1 MAVAVHIPITRPM
14 VGDAEAARVDAVLR
28 SGWLTQGEET
38 FAFERLVANRVGASH
53 AVATSSATTALHLGM
68 VLLGIGP
75 GDEVLVPSYSFI
87 ATANIVRYVGA
98 TPVFVDIRSDTWNLD
113 ERKLAGAVTERTR
126 AIVPVHQIGMP
137 AEMDA
142 IGAFAREHGL
152 AVLED
157 AACAI
162 GSEYHGRPIGGQ
174 GNLAVFSFHP
184 RKVVTTGEGGMLLTD
199 DSAVAERAR
208 SLASHGEAVIDVH
221 RHNAARPQAEDF
233 EQLGFNYRMTNLQ
246 GAVGVAQMERFEE
259 MLAAR
264 RRLGARYTEALSDVR
279 GITPPVEPEG
289 LKTNYQSYM
298 VRIDAGSARTRDE
311 VMLGLRQAGIATRP
325 GITAIHQQ
333 PIYRDAVRAALPETD
348 RAVEEALILPLF
360 PQMSD
365 TEHDEVVRT
374 LTELVEG
381 T

>member
-38 FAFERLVANRVGASH
+38 FAFERLVADRVGASH

-360 PQMSD
+360 PQMRD